1 MGEEVPRV
9 IGIQSG
15 SGAYRRALT
24 LAHLCTGGTVKITRF
39 GAVAAAVGTGVLVLS
54 GCSAPAA
61 QDSGLDEG
69 TSVNVA
75 WNQAF
80 YSYNGSTSFGN
91 ATANN
96 NITSMTLSDFK
107 YYDNTPELQKDTSFG
122 TYELVSEDPMVVK
135 YTVADDA
142 VWSDGTAIDAGDLLL
157 GWAANSR
164 ALDTPDFDPSEFT
177 DPDTGE
183 FTDDF
188 PTDIVYFDSGA
199 QPDTGLGLVQD
210 VPEISEDGKSMTLT
224 YTTPWVDWELDL
236 PPMLPAHVVA
246 KNALG
251 IDDNAEAEDA
261 LVTAIQDNDAASLAS
276 ISNFWNTGFNF
287 TELPS
292 DEELYLSSGPYVI
305 SDFQADQ
312 FITLTANEE
321 YTGDRQPNIAEVT
334 VRFIPDPNAAVSA
347 LENGEVDVISPQAT
361 TDVVEALDAID
372 SATVLTGSEGTY
384 EHLDLQFENSKSGHF
399 DDPKVR
405 EAFMKV
411 IPRQEI
417 IDKLIKPIVGDDATT
432 RDSQIFVPGA
442 EGYDDSIA
450 GNGSDAYADV
460 DVEGAK
466 ALLAEA
472 GVTNPEVCIL
482 YASNNPRRV
491 NEFQLIQSQ
500 AAEAGFNVT
509 DCGSEDWGGL
519 LGTPGAYDASL
530 FGWQSTSLGVT
541 SSGPTFQTGAINNL
555 NFFSSPEADAVIAEL
570 GGEFDADAQ
579 IALQQELDK
588 IIWDNYYGATIFQFP
603 AVTAYNESAVT
614 GIDPSILA
622 PTIFWNITEWEV
634 PAS

>member
-1 MGEEVPRV
+1 MR
-9 IGIQSG
+9 
-15 SGAYRRALT
+15 
-24 LAHLCTGGTVKITRF
+24 ITRF

-61 QDSGLDEG
+61 QDSGLDDG

-107 YYDNTPELQKDTSFG
+107 YYDNTPELQKDESFG
-122 TYELVSEDPMVVK
+122 TYELVSEDPLVVE

-142 VWSDGTAIDAGDLLL
+142 VWSDGTSIDAGDLLL

-164 ALDTPDFDPSEFT
+164 ALDTPEFDPTEFT
-177 DPDTGE
+177 DPETGE

-188 PTDIVYFDSGA
+188 PTDVVYFDSGA
-199 QPDTGLGLVQD
+199 QPDTGLGLVQE
-210 VPEISEDGKSMTLT
+210 VPEISEDGKTMTLT
-224 YTTPWVDWELDL
+224 YSAPWVDWELDF

-246 KNALG
+246 KNALE
-251 IDDNAEAEDA
+251 IDDDAEAEEA
-261 LVTAIQDNDAASLAS
+261 LVTAIEDNDAAALAS
-276 ISNFWNTGFNF
+276 ISNFWNNGFNF
-287 TELPS
+287 TELPE
-292 DEELYLSSGPYVI
+292 DEGLFLSSGPYVI
-305 SDFQADQ
+305 TDFQADQ
-312 FITLTANEE
+312 FITLEANEE
-321 YTGDRQPNIAEVT
+321 YAGDRTPNISEIT

-361 TDVVEALDAID
+361 TDVVDALEAID

-384 EHLDLQFENSKSGHF
+384 EHVDLMFDNSKSGHF
-399 DDPKVR
+399 NDPLVR

-417 IDKLIKPIVGDDATT
+417 IDKLITPIVGDDAVT
-432 RDSQIFVPGA
+432 RDSQVFVPGA
-442 EGYDDSIA
+442 EGYDESIES
-450 GNGSDAYADV
+450 NGSDAYADV
-460 DVEGAK
+460 DIEGAT

-472 GVTNPEVCIL
+472 GVTDPEVCVL

-491 NEFQLIQSQ
+491 NEFQLIQSS
-500 AAEAGFNVT
+500 AAQAGFNVT

-519 LGTPGAYDASL
+519 LGTPGAYDAAL

-541 SSGPTFQTGAINNL
+541 EAGPNFQTGGINNL
-555 NFFSSPEADAVIAEL
+555 NFFSSPEMDAVIAEL
-570 GGEFDADAQ
+570 GGEFDPEAQ
-579 IALQQELDK
+579 IELKQEIDRIL
-588 IIWDNYYGATIFQFP
+588 WENYYGVTVFQFP
-603 AVTAYNESAVT
+603 SVTAFDESKVT

-622 PTIFWNITEWEV
+622 PTIFWNVTEWEV
-634 PAS
+634 PSS